1 MPPAPPAPPALPP
14 APVPAPPLAPVP
26 APGLPGIVELGGMPT
41 LGAVDG
47 EPDALGLVV
56 EEPPMLLPD
65 EVELGDVMVPL
76 EVLEPELMPEEEPEL
91 EPMPVPEVPH
101 AESTRAHA
109 KGMVHFIIKI
119 LLENNR

>member
-1 MPPAPPAPPALPP
+1 
-14 APVPAPPLAPVP
+14 
-26 APGLPGIVELGGMPT
+26 MPT

-47 EPDALGLVV
+47 DPEALGLVV
-56 EEPPMLLPD
+56 AEPPMLLPD
-65 EVELGDVMVPL
+65 EVELGDVDDLLDAP
-76 EVLEPELMPEEEPEL
+76 EPELMPEEEPEL